1 MPRDV
6 RELLALVAAGLVL
19 GLGHLALRTDLPLV
33 PEPRADEAVCGEV
46 EPEAPAEVLRS
57 EAPAASF
64 APPAPMSSP
73 GPEDVR

>member
-19 GLGHLALRTDLPLV
+19 GLVHLALRPDLPGV
-33 PEPRADEAVCGEV
+33 PAPRVEETVCGEID
-46 EPEAPAEVLRS
+46 PAPLPD
-57 EAPAASF
+57 APAASF
-64 APPAPMSSP
+64 APVEPMSSP

>member
-19 GLGHLALRTDLPLV
+19 GLAHLALRPDMSWV
-33 PEPRADEAVCGEV
+33 PAPRVEETVCGEL
-46 EPEAPAEVLRS
+46 EPALPAEP
-57 EAPAASF
+57 PAASF
-64 APPAPMSSP
+64 APAEPMSSP